1 MRVGRCGDQPA
12 TLLFAGRFCQS
23 GGPVLSVRLGQRPCS
38 LRLSSRVTLWSASV
52 ADVAACVA
60 RADQPVGLYTHKYF
74 LVWQLWQLVA
84 SVLMCRAAVFA
95 LASVFVRI
103 RMHAAWI
110 RHARREAEVAAVA
123 ATVAAVATEPSSA
136 DHRWISEL
144 DDVPPELPSKTSVVI
159 LVLVALGSVCV
170 RSQCSRLSPTHVGR
184 LLCPPSLLPTPPLVC
199 VRVSNRLGCPPCIH
213 RHARRACRGSTSW
226 DMYVGLPRTF
236 PLSRRYSDVC

>member
-1 MRVGRCGDQPA
+1 
-12 TLLFAGRFCQS
+12 
-23 GGPVLSVRLGQRPCS
+23 
-38 LRLSSRVTLWSASV
+38 V

-123 ATVAAVATEPSSA
+123 AVATEPSSA

-170 RSQCSRLSPTHVGR
+170 RSQCSRPIHV
-184 LLCPPSLLPTPPLVC
+184 
-199 VRVSNRLGCPPCIH
+199 
-213 RHARRACRGSTSW
+213 
-226 DMYVGLPRTF
+226 
-236 PLSRRYSDVC
+236 

>member
-1 MRVGRCGDQPA
+1 M
-12 TLLFAGRFCQS
+12 
-23 GGPVLSVRLGQRPCS
+23 
-38 LRLSSRVTLWSASV
+38 TLWRASV

-60 RADQPVGLYTHKYF
+60 PADQPVGLYTHKYF

-136 DHRWISEL
+136 NHRWISEL

-159 LVLVALGSVCV
+159 LVLVALGSVCAITV
-170 RSQCSRLSPTHVGR
+170 QSSISHSRGALVLYPSSSP
-184 LLCPPSLLPTPPLVC
+184 PPLSC
-199 VRVSNRLGCPPCIH
+199 VFEYRIDWDARNVFTGMHDVLAGVLLRGTRTSGCREPL
-213 RHARRACRGSTSW
+213 RCRGGTVMCAASGVTLRN
-226 DMYVGLPRTF
+226 YGNQ
-236 PLSRRYSDVC
+236 C